1 MNEQILVDKQ
11 KLDLALKILKR
22 LEKTT
27 DSGCDYD
34 YSICYGYRAA
44 LEDLGLIEE
53 ENRPLWQ
60 QPEQGQ

>member
-22 LEKTT
+22 LEKTK
-27 DSGCDYD
+27 DSGCDC
-34 YSICYGYRAA
+34 SICYGYRAA

-53 ENRPLWQ
+53 EK
-60 QPEQGQ
+60 

>member
-22 LEKTT
+22 MEKTK
-27 DSGCDYD
+27 DSGYDCDYG
-34 YSICYGYRAA
+34 ICYGYKAA

-53 ENRPLWQ
+53 EK
-60 QPEQGQ
+60 

>member
-1 MNEQILVDKQ
+1 MNENEQVLVDKQ
-11 KLDLALKILKR
+11 KVDLALKILKR
-22 LEKTT
+22 LEKTK

-53 ENRPLWQ
+53 EK
-60 QPEQGQ
+60 

>member
-22 LEKTT
+22 LEKTK

-34 YSICYGYRAA
+34 YSIHYGYRAA
-44 LEDLGLIEE
+44 LEDLGLIELE
-53 ENRPLWQ
+53 KK
-60 QPEQGQ
+60 